1 MDKRLWILLAL
12 PLAGCA
18 PPEDALGWSCKPATI
33 TSLSTECQVEAA
45 KLPAL
50 RYAYVRADTKNFKVR
65 VSATF
70 SVVKGRVAVTFPDCA
85 EGGSA
90 EVTVERP
97 ASVQCDAA
105 VNRSTFT
112 VTIEARPG
120 EGGAE
125 GLAGTLTIKPI

>member
-1 MDKRLWILLAL
+1 MNRRFWILLAL

-18 PPEDALGWSCKPATI
+18 PPEDALVVSCTTAI
-33 TSLSTECQVEAA
+33 TSLSTECQVKAA
-45 KLPAL
+45 KLPQV
-50 RYAYVRADTKNFKVR
+50 RYSYIAADTKNSKVR

-70 SVVKGRVAVTFPDCA
+70 SVRKGRVTVAFPGCA

-97 ASVQCDAA
+97 AEVQCDAA
-105 VNRSTFT
+105 LNRSTFAFT
-112 VTIEARPG
+112 LEAKPG

-125 GLAGTLTIKPI
+125 GLAGSLSFKAI

>member
-1 MDKRLWILLAL
+1 MNRRLWILLAL
-12 PLAGCA
+12 PLASCA
-18 PPEDALGWSCKPATI
+18 PPQDALVVSCTTAI
-33 TSLSTECQVEAA
+33 TSLSTECQVRAA
-45 KLPAL
+45 KLPEV
-50 RYAYVRADTKNFKVR
+50 RYAYVSADTKNFKVR

-70 SVVKGRVAVTFPDCA
+70 SVLKGRVSVAFPGCT

-105 VNRSTFT
+105 INRSTFAF
-112 VTIEARPG
+112 TIEAKPR

-125 GLAGTLTIKPI
+125 GLAGSLTFRPI